1 MSEDRFNK
9 IEHQLQSHEKDIH
22 SIAKALEGINSHMQK
37 SNELMQVSIL
47 TDERINNRMDKME
60 NHLSNQITN
69 NHQAIARAHERTD
82 KIEGIFSRLA
92 WTVISLVVVA
102 LVGLVVKVGV

>member
-1 MSEDRFNK
+1 MSDERFSK

-37 SNELMQVSIL
+37 TNELMQVSIL

-60 NHLSNQITN
+60 NHLSNQISN
-69 NHQAIARAHERTD
+69 NHQAITRAHERTD

>member
-1 MSEDRFNK
+1 MNEERFSK

-22 SIAKALEGINSHMQK
+22 SIAKALEGINSHMQR

-47 TDERINNRMDKME
+47 TDERINSRMDKME
-60 NHLSNQITN
+60 SHLSNQIKN
-69 NHQAIARAHERTD
+69 NHEAVVRAHERSD
-82 KIEGIFSRLA
+82 KIEGVFSRLA

-102 LVGLVVKVGV
+102 LVGLVVKVGI